1 MSEASPAQNHLDA
14 EMRSRLRQAISTLS
28 DKSAEVFTLRY
39 LEEMDNKEI
48 ASLLDMN
55 QTAVAVTL
63 HRARHKLREQLGEF
77 VGGMDS

>member
-1 MSEASPAQNHLDA
+1 MEIAFKDQR
-14 EMRSRLRQAISTLS
+14 EIKEIQ
-28 DKSAEVFTLRY
+28 
-39 LEEMDNKEI
+39 EEMDNKEI
-48 ASLLDMN
+48 ASLLDMS